1 MKNFKNNFGIT
12 SDSVH
17 LLEAFVKEAQLA
29 GWEMQNLD
37 GLEEKKKLY
46 FNGNT
51 KNVGLR
57 IGHFW
62 VCDKISGLQY
72 DLPTQWDAAI
82 KAMKAVIRT
91 PKPKVVKPE
100 HTAVTPDNVKPGLI
114 VVITGNSNSSENN
127 IGDIGI
133 TFGEHSPSFNTISVY
148 AGNASSSVWTKLSE
162 MRLATPEEV
171 VKCNYKLTSF
181 GRSSIVIDRNKSI
194 IVIDGTYIVTKKEL
208 DGLINHF
215 NKRFKF
221 CGYCLELPNIGDLV
235 IAFGCKS
242 GTFKE
247 ALEIQKL
254 MNE

>member
-29 GWEMQNLD
+29 GWKMQNLD

-62 VCDKISGLQY
+62 VCDTISGEQY

-91 PKPKVVKPE
+91 PKPKQV
-100 HTAVTPDNVKPGLI
+100 AITPDNVKPGLV
-114 VVITGNSNSSENN
+114 VVITDNTNNSENS

-133 TFGEHSPSFNTISVY
+133 TFGEYYSPQNAISVY
-148 AGNASSSVWTKLSE
+148 AGNASSRVWIRLSE
-162 MRLATPEEV
+162 MRLTTPEEAA
-171 VKCNYKLTSF
+171 KCNYKLSSF
-181 GRSSIVIDRNKSI
+181 GKSSVVIDRNESI
-194 IVIDGTYIVTKKEL
+194 IVIDGTYSVTKKEL

-215 NKRFKF
+215 NKKFKF
-221 CGYCLELPNIGDLV
+221 CGYILELPNINDLV